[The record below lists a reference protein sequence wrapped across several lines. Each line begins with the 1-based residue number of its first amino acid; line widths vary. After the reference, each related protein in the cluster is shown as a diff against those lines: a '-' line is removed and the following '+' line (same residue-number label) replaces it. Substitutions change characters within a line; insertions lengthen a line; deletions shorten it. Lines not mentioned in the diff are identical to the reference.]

1 MDLQMADDSRLLQ
14 HGSRTLPAATVEN
27 YNVDIKHQGEILNLR
42 IRKGAFLEKI
52 EKMRQDVRTD
62 DDDPMGKLST
72 EDLSKKQLGSM
83 LNGDEPQSA
92 AIVQT
97 AIDEFSNDIANVLQ
111 RYLKDKRWSGVERVV
126 VGGGFKEGV
135 VGERT
140 IAAASLRLKAQGVAV
155 DLAPIRHHPDEA
167 GLIGALHLMP
177 SWMFKGHDAILAAD
191 IGGSNIRAGVV
202 LTQMNE
208 AKDLSKATVWKSD
221 LWRHAEEEVKR
232 TKAVEWLIDTLQ
244 DFISRAEKHG
254 LKLAPFIGVGCP
266 GVIEADGTIS
276 RGGMNLPGGN
286 WDDKRFNLPG
296 VLSAAIPKIGEHSTV
311 VLMHNDAVVQ
321 GMSQR
326 PFMTDVKR
334 WAAITIGTGLGN
346 ASFTNTAE

>member
-1 MDLQMADDSRLLQ
+1 MADDRLLG
-14 HGSRTLPAATVEN
+14 HGASSLPAASVEN
-27 YNVDIKHQGEILNLR
+27 YNLDVKHQGEIANNR
-42 IRKGAFLEKI
+42 VRKGAFLETI
-52 EKMRQDVRTD
+52 EKLRQDLAKFGA
-62 DDDPMGKLST
+62 DPLGDVST
-72 EDLSKKQLGSM
+72 AEFSKKQLGTL
-83 LNGDEPQSA
+83 LNGEEPLA
-92 AIVQT
+92 AAVVQT
-97 AIDEFSNDIANVLQ
+97 AIDQFSNDIADVLQ
-111 RYLKDKRWSGVERVV
+111 RFLKDKNWAGVERIV

-140 IAAASLRLKAQGVAV
+140 IAAASLRLKSRGIGV

-202 LTQMNE
+202 LPQLKD
-208 AKDLSKATVWKSD
+208 AADLSKAAVWKSD
-221 LWRHAEEEVKR
+221 LWRHADEEVRR
-232 TKAVEWLIDTLQ
+232 TKAVDWLVEALQ
-244 DFISRAEKHG
+244 EFIARAGKAG
-254 LKLAPFIGVGCP
+254 LSLAPFIGVGCP

-286 WDDKRFNLPG
+286 WDDSRFNLPK
-296 VLSAAIPKIGEHSTV
+296 VLAAAIPRIGDHDTV
-311 VLMHNDAVVQ
+311 VVMHNDAVVQ

-326 PFMTDVKR
+326 PFMSDVKR

-346 ASFTNTAE
+346 ASFTNTAG